1 LSVWLDQAPRV
12 YGDSVLSI
20 LPWSLWFNPVAGT
33 ADSLSSM
40 GTLVL
45 QNEAIWQTEPFFF
58 FLILNLA
65 LLGAGEMAQWLRAHT
80 VLAGD
85 LSSVLSI

>member
-1 LSVWLDQAPRV
+1 
-12 YGDSVLSI
+12 
-20 LPWSLWFNPVAGT
+20 
-33 ADSLSSM
+33 M